1 MITDFHM
8 QHGMFSEILD
18 RMRLQKR
25 GTGGVDTKAEGG
37 TFDISNSD
45 RLGFSEV
52 NLLLL
57 LLYNE

>member
-1 MITDFHM
+1 M
-8 QHGMFSEILD
+8 QHAMFSEILD

-37 TFDISNSD
+37 TYDISNSD

-52 NLLLL
+52 KLLLL
-57 LLYNE
+57 SHD